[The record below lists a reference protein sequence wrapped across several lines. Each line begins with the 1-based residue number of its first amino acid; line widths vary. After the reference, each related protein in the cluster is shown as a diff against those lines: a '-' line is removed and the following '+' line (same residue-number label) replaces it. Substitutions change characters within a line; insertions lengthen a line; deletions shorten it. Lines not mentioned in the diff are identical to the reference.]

1 MRAGDVAVKIRTAQ
15 VALIFKLKAAGAW
28 QQDIP
33 AKVNRAFPAEVQIT
47 EHTVRLILHRR
58 EPFDVPQLYEHV
70 DREHAAAVLGT
81 FKTRGPNKQRAKQ
94 NLDTAVAPAIL
105 DNVDETATVLANV
118 LKTRMLYD
126 AALHKA
132 EEIGLSCEAVKAWVH
147 LATDGDLK

>member
-1 MRAGDVAVKIRTAQ
+1 MRAGDVAAEITPSQ
-15 VALIFKLKAAGAW
+15 VAHVFELKFEGKW

-33 AKVNRAFPAEVQIT
+33 RMVNQLYPNHVQIT

-58 EPFDVPQLYEHV
+58 EPFDVPQLYAKV
-70 DREHAAAVLGT
+70 DSEHAAAVLGT

-126 AALHKA
+126 RALSRA